1 MELREYLEKGSNLFL
16 RVFTSCS
23 KFFTFINFG
32 RVIMMERKKGD
43 GREFRH
49 SVEKLKKFWFELAA
63 KIIRLLGR
71 IMVCARI
78 NGE

>member
-1 MELREYLEKGSNLFL
+1 M
-16 RVFTSCS
+16 
-23 KFFTFINFG
+23 I
-32 RVIMMERKKGD
+32 ERKKGD
-43 GREFRH
+43 GREFCH

-71 IMVCARI
+71 IMVREVCARI

>member
-1 MELREYLEKGSNLFL
+1 M
-16 RVFTSCS
+16 
-23 KFFTFINFG
+23 I
-32 RVIMMERKKGD
+32 ERD

-71 IMVCARI
+71 IMVREVCARI
-78 NGE
+78 NGEWIGKKMKKSVTESGVWTREWTVYRCRMLASKI